1 LGKIVVDQRIENT
14 SSGQAASLQQD
25 KREAIIAAATAL
37 FLRKGYEETTI
48 ADIAEDAGVAVGSIY
63 RHVADKVSLLE
74 EVRTHLADG
83 IATVMRAALQAPGEE
98 KARIEAMVDAVFQ
111 AVRHEPKVLR
121 FLLLPPREVANASDD
136 RPSTDPIALALE
148 AGLAQRVRNG
158 RILASTARSVA
169 RLGHGMVLA
178 ALMHDEPEALKTAL
192 ANLFAAAA

>member
-1 LGKIVVDQRIENT
+1 MDQRIENT
-14 SSGQAASLQQD
+14 IGGQTASLQQG
-25 KREAIIAAATAL
+25 KREAIIASATEL
-37 FLRKGYEETTI
+37 FLRKGYEATTI
-48 ADIAEDAGVAVGSIY
+48 ADIAEGAGVAVGSIY

-74 EVRTHLADG
+74 EVRLHLAGEVAD
-83 IATVMRAALQAPGEE
+83 VMRAALLAPGEE

-111 AVRHEPKVLR
+111 AVRRDPKVLR
-121 FLLLPPREVANASDD
+121 FLLLPPPDTANAPDD
-136 RPSTDPIALALE
+136 KPTTEPMALALE
-148 AGLAQRVRNG
+148 AALAQRVRNG